1 MSFQSI
7 NIGSHPADGSGDPLR
22 VSFDKINQN
31 FIEVYDAVSS
41 LGGNVTLGNVTANG
55 TVTSVNGHTGR
66 VHLSI
71 ADLAGGV
78 TKGYVDNQIA
88 QEINGFLNTSAPLTN
103 ALLSAVLQF
112 QANPSSTIFDTKA
125 NATDV
130 YTKAEV
136 DAFLLNMIKTTPTSA
151 IGQPGDVQ
159 GMTAMDSNYIYSCN
173 AIYDG
178 VTEIWARTPL
188 NTTW

>member
-7 NIGSHPADGSGDPLR
+7 NIGSHPADGAGDPLR
-22 VSFDKINQN
+22 VSFNKINQN
-31 FIEVYDAVSS
+31 FIEVYTAVTA
-41 LGGNVTLGNVTANG
+41 LGGNVTLGNNAASG
-55 TVTSVNGHTGR
+55 VTSVNGHTGR

-88 QEINGFLNTSAPLTN
+88 QEINGFLNTSAPMTN
-103 ALLSAVLQF
+103 ALLSAVSQF
-112 QANPSSTIFDTKA
+112 QSDPSSTIFDTKA
-125 NATDV
+125 NTADV

-136 DAFLLNMIKTTPTSA
+136 DTLLLNMNKTPPTSA
-151 IGQPGDVQ
+151 IGQQGDVQ
-159 GMTAMDSNYIYSCN
+159 GMTAMDSTYIYSCN

-178 VTEIWARTPL
+178 ITSIWARTPL